1 MCVAIPGQVIELY
14 EGEALVEFIESKKK
28 VNTSLIKDVK
38 VGDYLLI
45 HVGVAIEKIDKE
57 EGKKTVEIFK
67 SMISKLEEK
76 YE

>member
-14 EGEALVEFIESKKK
+14 EDEALVEFIESKKK

-45 HVGVAIEKIDKE
+45 HVGVAIEKIDK
-57 EGKKTVEIFK
+57 
-67 SMISKLEEK
+67 
-76 YE
+76 

>member
-57 EGKKTVEIFK
+57 EGEKTVEIFK